1 MQTLKQ
7 YSRISKIPLSHVLH
21 VLAISGF
28 DCDQYTEIDSCIGKI
43 LSRAYRGRDLE
54 SIKKELLSI
63 RKLGYVEDKLKSEKK
78 RKAIV
83 ASEERIKQRRL
94 QVAQKKEEEILKK
107 NKNEANLFKLIDLFN
122 SILPL
127 NIKNQRKTYS
137 FRNFYDE
144 FVKNGLDGNNL
155 YSALRESLFQEEL
168 KNYEYYLYRVS
179 TLEKSVYKYIKSKQ
193 YTPCIIEIIRFI
205 SGLFLIRY
213 NVLKSGKENDYK
225 KAMSFSNYFF
235 ILDLLVNIN
244 ELELAKGNYS
254 DPH

>member
-7 YSRISKIPLSHVLH
+7 YSKISKIPLSHVLH

-94 QVAQKKEEEILKK
+94 QVAQKKMDLKLQVAQERDLKLQEIKEEILKK

-127 NIKNQRKTYS
+127 NIKNQLKTYS
-137 FRNFYDE
+137 FLNFYDE

-155 YSALRESLFQEEL
+155 YSALRESISRRIKKLRVLFIQ
-168 KNYEYYLYRVS
+168 S
-179 TLEKSVYKYIKSKQ
+179 Q
-193 YTPCIIEIIRFI
+193 H
-205 SGLFLIRY
+205 
-213 NVLKSGKENDYK
+213 
-225 KAMSFSNYFF
+225 A
-235 ILDLLVNIN
+235 
-244 ELELAKGNYS
+244 
-254 DPH
+254 